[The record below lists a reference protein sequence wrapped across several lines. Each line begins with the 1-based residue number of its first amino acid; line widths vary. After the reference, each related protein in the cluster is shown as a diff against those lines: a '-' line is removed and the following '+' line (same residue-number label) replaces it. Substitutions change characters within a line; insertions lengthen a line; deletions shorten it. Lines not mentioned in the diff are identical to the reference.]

1 MEARLQEGYLVL
13 ADISG
18 FTSFMAAS
26 ELDHAHAIVGELL
39 DVIVERFSPL
49 LTLVEFEGDCVY
61 ARADSAAVPAG
72 EVLLEIFESTYVT
85 FRDRVEA
92 VRRHTTC
99 ACNACRLIPTLDLKF
114 ITHYGEYMLQ
124 SFGGNE
130 KPVGSAV
137 NLVHRL
143 AKNHVSEAMGWRA
156 YALFTAEAAMHLG
169 LETDGM
175 HAQPESYEHLGDV
188 MTYSLDMATRYR
200 ELAAAR
206 RILVGPEDA
215 HAVIK
220 ADLAAPSVIVWE
232 WLNDPEK
239 RALWEGTNIKA
250 EKHNGRRG
258 LGARNHCLHGKQ
270 AAVIQT
276 MVDWKPFDYFTF
288 ESQDSDASKP
298 DMLTHAPTHD
308 PPRGDAS
315 RRANAAAE
323 ANAQR
328 LAADLGELDSEAL
341 RDPGALCPPCRIA
354 RPRAGRRCFG
364 GRRASGSA
372 GLSGYGDQCARKESG

>member
-1 MEARLQEGYLVL
+1 
-13 ADISG
+13 
-18 FTSFMAAS
+18 
-26 ELDHAHAIVGELL
+26 
-39 DVIVERFSPL
+39 
-49 LTLVEFEGDCVY
+49 
-61 ARADSAAVPAG
+61 VPAG
-72 EVLLEIFESTYVT
+72 EVLLEIFESTYLK

-156 YALFTAEAAMHLG
+156 YALFTAEAAKHLG

-188 MTYSLDMATRYR
+188 MTYSLDMAARYR

-232 WLNDPEK
+232 WLNDPGK

-298 DMLTHAPTHD
+298 DMLLTHQLTTLPGGTHLEVRMRLLKPMPNALLRIMASSIMKHYGIPAHYARLAELLGREQVAD
-308 PPRGDAS
+308 VSARGVP
-315 RRANAAAE
+315 AAAP
-323 ANAQR
+323 A
-328 LAADLGELDSEAL
+328 
-341 RDPGALCPPCRIA
+341 
-354 RPRAGRRCFG
+354 
-364 GRRASGSA
+364 
-372 GLSGYGDQCARKESG
+372 